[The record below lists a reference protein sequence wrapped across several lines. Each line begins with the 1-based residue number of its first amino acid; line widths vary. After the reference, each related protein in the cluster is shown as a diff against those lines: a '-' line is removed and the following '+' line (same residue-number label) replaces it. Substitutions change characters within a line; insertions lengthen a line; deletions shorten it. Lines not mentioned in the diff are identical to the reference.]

1 MQDLGYQPATPEARA
16 SWAVARRDF
25 STAQSL
31 GERAIDPLLSLF
43 RSTTEN
49 RDGFG
54 VFTAR
59 DPANNRALVSA
70 AGALAAIAD
79 DRASEGL
86 AGFLND
92 HDEARASPDRGLEPA
107 LVASL
112 RALAAVG
119 TAFTV
124 PMLEEWSKAPGATGR
139 EAHRAAEQVRHA

>member
-1 MQDLGYQPATPEARA
+1 M
-16 SWAVARRDF
+16 
-25 STAQSL
+25 
-31 GERAIDPLLSLF
+31 
-43 RSTTEN
+43 
-49 RDGFG
+49 
-54 VFTAR
+54 
-59 DPANNRALVSA
+59 SA
-70 AGALAAIAD
+70 AGALAALAD

-112 RALAAVG
+112 RALGAVG

-139 EAHRAAEQVRHA
+139 EAHRAAEQVRQRLIFSQQPTVGDVLAKAGAYVAQFKRDLGGTRRRGTIRTGGKKRVRHDRDQRSSRAAS